1 MSNFAF
7 GTYRISDINPQH
19 IEALKEAIESGVTMI
34 DTSSNYMDGGAE
46 RAIAIAFREFD
57 EYKKDEVEIVS
68 KFGYLQGTNLFNY
81 KENPSIIQNE
91 EEVVKYS
98 DECYHSI
105 SKSFIHEQLSAS
117 LERLERQRIECYLIH
132 NPEYYILDAINR
144 GISKDDRL
152 DEMYR
157 RLQEAFVGLEE
168 EVKEG
173 RIGSYGIS
181 SNSFSL
187 EHTSD
192 EFLPYED
199 LLTLAYNAAMIV
211 GNRTHSF
218 TTIELPI
225 NILER
230 DGLKCALW
238 AKENGLRVLA
248 NRPLN
253 AKYNNM
259 MFRLADYDES
269 KDYYNYFNEL
279 MEVCDNESL
288 RPLYNLL
295 EQLDASKHKF
305 GWIGDYDVFLFAQII
320 PHIKK
325 VLQRVEEDNTQAML
339 NFIDLFLIEYRKMVA
354 HECAKR
360 TKVELK
366 EFFKE
371 CNASMQECA
380 LKFLMN
386 RESVDYILIG
396 MRKPSYVHEI
406 LSLQI

>member
-325 VLQRVEEDNTQAML
+325 VLQKVEEDNTQAML

-406 LSLQI
+406 LSLQR

>member
-68 KFGYLQGTNLFNY
+68 KFGYLQGTNLLNY

-187 EHTSD
+187 EHTSND
-192 EFLPYED
+192 EEFLPC
-199 LLTLAYNAAMIV
+199 MKI
-211 GNRTHSF
+211 
-218 TTIELPI
+218 
-225 NILER
+225 
-230 DGLKCALW
+230 C
-238 AKENGLRVLA
+238 
-248 NRPLN
+248 
-253 AKYNNM
+253 
-259 MFRLADYDES
+259 
-269 KDYYNYFNEL
+269 
-279 MEVCDNESL
+279 
-288 RPLYNLL
+288 
-295 EQLDASKHKF
+295 
-305 GWIGDYDVFLFAQII
+305 
-320 PHIKK
+320 
-325 VLQRVEEDNTQAML
+325 
-339 NFIDLFLIEYRKMVA
+339 
-354 HECAKR
+354 
-360 TKVELK
+360 
-366 EFFKE
+366 
-371 CNASMQECA
+371 
-380 LKFLMN
+380 
-386 RESVDYILIG
+386 
-396 MRKPSYVHEI
+396 
-406 LSLQI
+406 

>member
-19 IEALKEAIESGVTMI
+19 IEALKEAIESGVEMI

-57 EYKKDEVEIVS
+57 EDKKDQVEIVS
-68 KFGYLQGTNLFNY
+68 KFGYIQGTNLLNY
-81 KENPSIIQNE
+81 KEDPSIIENKQ
-91 EEVVKYS
+91 EVVKYS

-105 SKSFIHEQLSAS
+105 AKSFIHEQLSAS
-117 LERLERQRIECYLIH
+117 LQRLEMQRIDCYLIH
-132 NPEYYILDAINR
+132 NPEYYLLDAINR
-144 GISKDDRL
+144 GIDKDKRL

-168 EVKEG
+168 EVKRG
-173 RIGSYGIS
+173 RILSYGIS

-187 EHTSD
+187 PRTSD

-230 DGLKCALW
+230 DGLKCASW
-238 AKENGLRVLA
+238 AKKNGLRVLA

-253 AKYNNM
+253 AKYNEM
-259 MFRLADYDES
+259 MYRLADYDES
-269 KDYYNYFNEL
+269 KDYYTYFNEL
-279 MEVCDNESL
+279 MEVCDNEAL

-295 EQLDASKHKF
+295 EQLDATKHKF
-305 GWIGDYDVFLFAQII
+305 GWIGDYDLFLFTQII
-320 PHIKK
+320 PHMRKT
-325 VLQRVEEDNTQAML
+325 LQKIDEENSQTML
-339 NFIDLFLIEYRKMVA
+339 DFIDLFLIEYRKMVA
-354 HECAKR
+354 HECTKR
-360 TKVELK
+360 TRVELK

-371 CNASMQECA
+371 CSATMQECS
-380 LKFLMN
+380 LKFLIN
-386 RESVDYILIG
+386 SQNVDYILVG
-396 MRKPSYVHEI
+396 MRKSSYVHEI
-406 LSLQI
+406 LSLDR

>member
-19 IEALKEAIESGVTMI
+19 IEALKEAIESGITMI

-46 RAIAIAFREFD
+46 RAIAVALREFD
-57 EYKKDEVEIVS
+57 EDKKDEVEIVS
-68 KFGYLQGTNLFNY
+68 KFGYIQGSNLKEY
-81 KENPSIIQNE
+81 KENPSE
-91 EEVVKYS
+91 DEVVKYS
-98 DECYHSI
+98 EECYHSI
-105 SKSFIHEQLSAS
+105 SKSFMHEQLSAS
-117 LERLERQRIECYLIH
+117 LERLEMDKIGCYLIH

-144 GISKDDRL
+144 GTPKDERL
-152 DEMYR
+152 DEMYK

-168 EVKEG
+168 EVKSG

-187 EHTSD
+187 PHTSD

-225 NILER
+225 NLLER
-230 DGLKCALW
+230 EGLKCASW

-253 AKYNNM
+253 AKHNEM

-269 KDYYNYFNEL
+269 KDYYTYFNEL
-279 MEVCDNESL
+279 MEVSDNEAL
-288 RPLYNLL
+288 EPLYNLL
-295 EQLDASKHKF
+295 EQLDATKHKF

-325 VLQRVEEDNTQAML
+325 VLQKIDEENSKTLVE
-339 NFIDLFLIEYRKMVA
+339 FIDLYLGEYRKMVA
-354 HECAKR
+354 YECSKR
-360 TKVELK
+360 TRVELK

-371 CNASMQECA
+371 CSGSMQECA
-380 LKFLMN
+380 LNYLRN
-386 RESVDYILIG
+386 NENVDYILVG
-396 MRKPSYVHEI
+396 MRRPSYVYEI
-406 LSLQI
+406 LSLDR

>member
-320 PHIKK
+320 THIKK
-325 VLQRVEEDNTQAML
+325 VLQKVEEDNTQAML

-406 LSLQI
+406 LSLQR

>member
-19 IEALKEAIESGVTMI
+19 IQALKEAIESGITMI

-46 RAIAIAFREFD
+46 RAIAVAFREFD
-57 EYKKDEVEIVS
+57 EDKKDEVEIVS
-68 KFGYLQGTNLFNY
+68 KFGYIQGSNLLEY
-81 KENPSIIQNE
+81 KENPSIIENE
-91 EEVVKYS
+91 DDVVKYS
-98 DECYHSI
+98 EECYHSI
-105 SKSFIHEQLSAS
+105 SRSFMHEQLTAS
-117 LERLERQRIECYLIH
+117 LERLEMEKIGCYLIH
-132 NPEYYILDAINR
+132 NPEYYLLDAINR
-144 GISKDDRL
+144 GIEKDERL

-168 EVKEG
+168 EVKGG
-173 RIGSYGIS
+173 RILSYGIS

-211 GNRTHSF
+211 GNRNHSF

-225 NILER
+225 NLLER
-230 DGLKCALW
+230 EGLKCASW
-238 AKENGLRVLA
+238 AKENGIRVLA

-253 AKYNNM
+253 AKYNEM

-269 KDYYNYFNEL
+269 KDYYTYFNEL
-279 MEVCDNESL
+279 MEVSDNEAL
-288 RPLYNLL
+288 EPLYNLL
-295 EQLDASKHKF
+295 EQLDATKHKF
-305 GWIGDYDVFLFAQII
+305 GWIGDYDVFLFTQII

-325 VLQRVEEDNTQAML
+325 VLQKVDEDSSKTLVE
-339 NFIDLFLIEYRKMVA
+339 FIDLYLGEYRKMVA
-354 HECAKR
+354 YECSKR
-360 TKVELK
+360 TRVELK
-366 EFFKE
+366 EFLKE
-371 CNASMQECA
+371 CSATMQECA
-380 LKFLMN
+380 LKFLVN
-386 RESVDYILIG
+386 SENVDYILVG

-406 LSLQI
+406 LSLDR

>member
-68 KFGYLQGTNLFNY
+68 KFGYLQGINLFNY

-325 VLQRVEEDNTQAML
+325 VLQKVDEDNTQAML

-406 LSLQI
+406 LSLQR

>member
-199 LLTLAYNAAMIV
+199 LLTLAYNAAMMV

-325 VLQRVEEDNTQAML
+325 VLQKVDEDNTQAML

-360 TKVELK
+360 TKEELK

-406 LSLQI
+406 LSLQR